1 VHSAFKKSMVYTQDY
16 GRFCTMPTCSMRPEP
31 GKELCYFEKLSGPSA
46 VPCCPPKYIRVADG
60 EYDGVEYD
68 LEGWK

>member
-1 VHSAFKKSMVYTQDY
+1 
-16 GRFCTMPTCSMRPEP
+16 MPTCSMRPEP